1 MSADETLRSV
11 LAVHA
16 GLVAKVLEDKTLIDN
31 AAAAAEALI
40 ECLQS
45 GGKIMICGD
54 GGSAADSQHFS
65 AELVGRFI
73 AERKGLPC
81 LALTTDTSIL
91 TAWANDYD
99 FDSVFA
105 RQVQA
110 LGKSGDVLVGLST
123 SGNSRNVV
131 EAVKTA
137 SGIGIRTIGLLG
149 RDGGKLA
156 GLVDI
161 AVVVPHEETARVQ
174 EIHQLIYHSWCAE
187 IDDVLTS

>member
-174 EIHQLIYHSWCAE
+174 EIHQLLYHSWCAE

>member
-1 MSADETLRSV
+1 MGADETLKST

-16 GLVAKVLEDKTLIDN
+16 SLVAKIMEDQSFLKN
-31 AAAAAEALI
+31 AAAAADVLI
-40 ECLQS
+40 ECLRS
-45 GGKIMICGD
+45 GGKIMTCGD
-54 GGSAADSQHFS
+54 GGSAADSQHLS
-65 AELVGRFI
+65 GELVGRFL

-110 LGKSGDVLVGLST
+110 LGKSGDVLVGIST
-123 SGNSRNVV
+123 SGNSKNVV

-137 SGIGIRTIGLLG
+137 SGIGIQTIGLLG
-149 RDGGKLA
+149 RDGGELA

-174 EIHQLIYHSWCAE
+174 EIHQLIYHAWCAE
-187 IDDVLTS
+187 IDRAEF